1 MVMIHVPVNSS
12 LSWESSWGTRYMY
25 MYVSVQVGCQIK
37 HIMKVALAPYIA
49 YGNLAKATYM
59 YTCTYIIIHVQY
71 MYIIILSD
79 IQTIHHIFICWRS
92 LFIAMHMLIRTQMHN
107 ILWSIHGMQ
116 YMQQPQFKCRRAQCI
131 CSTKQLLHGPLCES

>member
-25 MYVSVQVGCQIK
+25 MYVKCAGKLLDK

-59 YTCTYIIIHVQY
+59 YTCTYIIIQVQY
-71 MYIIILSD
+71 MYII
-79 IQTIHHIFICWRS
+79 
-92 LFIAMHMLIRTQMHN
+92 N
-107 ILWSIHGMQ
+107 I
-116 YMQQPQFKCRRAQCI
+116 
-131 CSTKQLLHGPLCES
+131 